1 MQLGYVYTHAG
12 WLSSMKNLFLSLG
25 LGFLALSCQGQAGS
39 GTAKTMTDE
48 KTIPTTTVQVPP
60 GMAVATFGNGC
71 FWCTEAVFEELK
83 GVQSATS
90 GYSGG
95 HVKNPAY
102 REVGTGR
109 TGHAEVLQIIYDPKV
124 VSFEKLLEVFW
135 QTHDPT
141 TLNRQGADV
150 GTQYRSAIFYHTEE
164 QRKLAAEYKQKL
176 DAAKAFDGPIV
187 TEITP
192 FSNFY
197 VAEDYHQEYFKLNG
211 DAPYCQ
217 FVVRPKVEKFR
228 KVFAADLK

>member
-1 MQLGYVYTHAG
+1 
-12 WLSSMKNLFLSLG
+12 MKNAILLFVLG
-25 LGFLALSCQGQAGS
+25 IFASSCQGQTQKPGVP
-39 GTAKTMTDE
+39 GKTKSMTDE
-48 KTIPTTTVQVPP
+48 KELPRTEVKVPA
-60 GMAVATFGNGC
+60 GKAIATFGNGC

-83 GVQSATS
+83 GVESATS

-95 HVKNPAY
+95 PIKNPSY
-102 REVGTGR
+102 REVCTGR
-109 TGHAEVLQIIYDPKV
+109 TGHAEVLQIVYDPSI

-150 GTQYRSAIFYHTEE
+150 GTQYRSAVFYHSEE
-164 QRKLAAEYKQKL
+164 QRKLAEEYKKKL
-176 DAAKAFDGPIV
+176 DAAGAFDNPIV

-192 FSNFY
+192 FANFY
-197 VAEDYHQEYFKLNG
+197 PAEDYHQEYFKLNG